1 MPQDKHTTNKKRLN
15 KSSSSLNLY
24 KQNTVNDEILKE
36 NMRLL
41 NVLKTEK
48 STLGSLFLK
57 KGKSPKVPSLNM
69 SNRKKEVVRICQEN
83 FRMVQRLQEIK
94 GETKKIKRTKS

>member
-15 KSSSSLNLY
+15 KSASSLNLY
-24 KQNTVNDEILKE
+24 KQNILNDDILKE

-48 STLGSLFLK
+48 STLGSLFLQ

>member
-1 MPQDKHTTNKKRLN
+1 
-15 KSSSSLNLY
+15 
-24 KQNTVNDEILKE
+24 
-36 NMRLL
+36 MRLL

-48 STLGSLFLK
+48 STLGSLFLQ

>member
-15 KSSSSLNLY
+15 QSASSLNLY
-24 KQNTVNDEILKE
+24 KQNTVNDDILKE

-48 STLGSLFLK
+48 STLGSLFLQ
-57 KGKSPKVPSLNM
+57 KGKSQKVPSLNM

-94 GETKKIKRTKS
+94 GEKKKIKRTKS